1 MKKLMIAAAIVCAA
15 AFAQAATIS
24 WGSGAI
30 YLAGADLNDST
41 TRAGTG
47 AKVVTMLVYEFATK
61 AAYDAA
67 SSMTAAQVYDTYYG
81 KTVEGVTKIV
91 EKNSTGAGAV
101 TQSTV
106 AADSSGIHYAA
117 VLFVDASEARVPD
130 GKDAIVKSTFTT
142 VDVAGSGTYSAPN
155 LATSAGTVWTAVP
168 VPEPTS
174 GLLLLL
180 GVAGMALKRKRA

>member
-15 AFAQAATIS
+15 AMAQAATIS
-24 WGSGAI
+24 WGSGTI
-30 YLAGADLNDST
+30 YLAGTDLKDSET
-41 TRAGTG
+41 KAGTG
-47 AKVVTMLVYEFATK
+47 AKVVTMLVYEFATQ

-91 EKNSTGAGAV
+91 EKNSTGAGAA
-101 TQSTV
+101 TQSTD
-106 AADSSGIHYAA
+106 AADSSGVHYAA
-117 VLFVDASEARVPD
+117 VLFVDAGEARVPD

-142 VDVAGSGTYSAPN
+142 VNVTGSSTYSAPN

-180 GVAGMALKRKRA
+180 GVAGMALRRRRA